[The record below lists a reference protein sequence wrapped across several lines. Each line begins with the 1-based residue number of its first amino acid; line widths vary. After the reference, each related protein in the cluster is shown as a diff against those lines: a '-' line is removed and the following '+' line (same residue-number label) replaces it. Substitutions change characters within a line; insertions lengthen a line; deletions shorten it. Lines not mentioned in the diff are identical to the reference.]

1 MRLFLHVLIKY
12 TFSSESGGGGG
23 AEVISEEFERT
34 KREN

>member
-12 TFSSESGGGGG
+12 AFSSEREGG

>member
-12 TFSSESGGGGG
+12 TFSSESGGGG